1 MIACGKGALSTI
13 LDNFRLCQFLG
24 VKTTRGH
31 FQGVVPNIFIRESTR
46 GGSGMGFFRD
56 PKSRDKNPGILG
68 FLSQK
73 NPKSENPTIPGFF
86 GIGIDFF
93 GISPGFL
100 KISNS
105 TSKMIVL
112 YFRSINGIFC

>member
-1 MIACGKGALSTI
+1 
-13 LDNFRLCQFLG
+13 
-24 VKTTRGH
+24 
-31 FQGVVPNIFIRESTR
+31 
-46 GGSGMGFFRD
+46 MGFFRD

-73 NPKSENPTIPGFF
+73 NPKSENPKIPGFF

>member
-1 MIACGKGALSTI
+1 MRLSGTDRLKSI
-13 LDNFRLCQFLG
+13 L
-24 VKTTRGH
+24 H
-31 FQGVVPNIFIRESTR
+31 FKSFVEKNKLEMKKHDLVIIR

-56 PKSRDKNPGILG
+56 PESRDKNPGILG

-73 NPKSENPTIPGFF
+73 NPKSENPKIPGFF